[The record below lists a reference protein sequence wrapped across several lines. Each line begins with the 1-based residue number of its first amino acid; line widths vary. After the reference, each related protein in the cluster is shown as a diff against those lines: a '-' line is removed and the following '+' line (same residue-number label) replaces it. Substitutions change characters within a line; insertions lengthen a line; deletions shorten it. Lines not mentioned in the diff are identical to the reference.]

1 MQSRGG
7 NPALSALS
15 HVVPSKA
22 ETPQMLTARE
32 VAHALGVSAWTLVNW
47 RRPGNTSAPSD
58 LPWFYDRGRVVYRAA
73 DVRAFLARHRA
84 DLEGQ
89 DAAA

>member
-7 NPALSALS
+7 NPALGALS
-15 HVVPSKA
+15 HVVPSPGR
-22 ETPQMLTARE
+22 TPHMLTAHDT
-32 VAHALGVSAWTLVNW
+32 AALLGVSYWTLANW
-47 RRPGNTSAPSD
+47 RRRGNTSAPSD
-58 LPWFYDRGRVVYRAA
+58 LPWFYDRGRLVYRES

-84 DLEGQ
+84 SIEGR